1 MNVQLP
7 NLQNWCDAV
16 TSHMKIQGIL
26 KGQEVFQNSIV
37 QEKAAKLIFFLPYI
51 LQSIHFPALTSTPDK
66 FILLTRWLTEQALLY
81 SAGNKSR
88 RVSLE

>member
-26 KGQEVFQNSIV
+26 RGQEVFQNSIV
-37 QEKAAKLIFFLPYI
+37 QEKAHFFLPYI

-66 FILLTRWLTEQALLY
+66 FILLTRWLTDRALLY